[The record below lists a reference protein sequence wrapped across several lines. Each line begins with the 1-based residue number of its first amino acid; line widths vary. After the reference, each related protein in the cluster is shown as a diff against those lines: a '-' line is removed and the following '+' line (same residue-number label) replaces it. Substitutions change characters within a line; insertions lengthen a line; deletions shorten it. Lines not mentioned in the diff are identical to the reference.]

1 MRHSPSNTIKSLE
14 AVSPA
19 DTDVFKT
26 SSGRL
31 KKVTTSCGQTRR
43 CHDVWKKTLDLRR
56 LEDVWFTSSWRR
68 PIWDVSKTSDL
79 RRLEDVGFMTSW
91 RRSIYVVLNMSNLGR
106 LEDVWFTTFWG
117 RLIYVLKMTDLR
129 RLEDARFT
137 SPWGSPIYDVL
148 KTTLSDVCVATSKEM
163 IFSYFVLSE
172 IFRKFYLFLVR
183 VVFRH
188 DI

>member
-117 RLIYVLKMTDLR
+117 RLIYVLKTSDLR
-129 RLEDARFT
+129 RLEDDWFT
-137 SPWGSPIYDVL
+137 TSWRRPIYVTMRESNLRRLED
-148 KTTLSDVCVATSKEM
+148 DSKRRLCSNVEGNDFF
-163 IFSYFVLSE
+163 IFCAVWNIQKIL
-172 IFRKFYLFLVR
+172 LVPG
-183 VVFRH
+183 
-188 DI
+188 